1 MISGDGDGGGGDG
14 GGGEGGGD
22 GGGGEGGGD
31 GGGGEGGGDHPM
43 VDGSEEVELRRE
55 EAERLASMKWE
66 TNLRGKTTRFA
77 GVGTAGRRAA
87 RAMFEKALIVMCETD
102 HPLYVEA
109 FNLFGGI
116 SGTFIVG
123 GLTIYNAG
131 ARTQSRLR
139 EFSNRGSLKTAAKC
153 ATFRRSILS
162 SAARHR
168 EALLRTPGGGVLNVM
183 RFEFK
188 VWLRGAVEGSK
199 VVDEDMIMKDVHEVL
214 KAITDVIIVGKI
226 GISIVYLKVS
236 EVAAALDQV
245 RCAVGV
251 NEGGE

>member
-22 GGGGEGGGD
+22 R
-31 GGGGEGGGDHPM
+31 GGGEGGGDHPM

-77 GVGTAGRRAA
+77 GVGTAGRGAA

-131 ARTQSRLR
+131 ARTQSRFR
-139 EFSNRGSLKTAAKC
+139 EFSNRGSLKSALKC
-153 ATFRRSILS
+153 ASFRRSILL

-183 RFEFK
+183 RWEYK
-188 VWLRGAVEGSK
+188 VWLRGAVEGS
-199 VVDEDMIMKDVHEVL
+199 IMKDVHEVL

-226 GISIVYLKVS
+226 GIRIVYLKVS

-245 RCAVGV
+245 RCAVG
-251 NEGGE
+251 GE